1 MEEQNVLMDTP
12 PKSNINLVEWK
23 KDGMR
28 CVKGL
33 VESRSVFKVN
43 RELSIGKELSVLGMG
58 EPSLNRDGL
67 RTSCSTGKVKQLL
80 TLKMDA
86 LVEC

>member
-12 PKSNINLVEWK
+12 PKSNIDLVEGK
-23 KDGMR
+23 KDGMS
-28 CVKGL
+28 CMKGFVK
-33 VESRSVFKVN
+33 SRPVFKVN
-43 RELSIGKELSVLGMG
+43 RELSIGKELSLLGMG

-86 LVEC
+86 RVEC